1 MQLLTFPTYFDI
13 MRSYPRRKAEQMKT
27 REIKVAEQLV
37 NLTEDHWFNP
47 AILARYL
54 TDQPFYTVD
63 RIMELVAQI
72 IRWEANRYT
81 DELDTE
87 DGIYNSGLTSE
98 GLFLAN
104 ELNQTLNKLIKTY
117 KWENIKLPVDP
128 DKVIAK
134 LPKVAEQSYRHSW
147 LHDTNKQD
155 PILISAPFM

>member
-1 MQLLTFPTYFDI
+1 
-13 MRSYPRRKAEQMKT
+13 MKT

-104 ELNQTLNKLIKTY
+104 ELNQTRNKLIKTY

>member
-1 MQLLTFPTYFDI
+1 M
-13 MRSYPRRKAEQMKT
+13 KAK
-27 REIKVAEQLV
+27 EIKVAEQLV

-128 DKVIAK
+128 DKFIK
-134 LPKVAEQSYRHSW
+134 RLPKVEEQSYRHSW

>member
-1 MQLLTFPTYFDI
+1 
-13 MRSYPRRKAEQMKT
+13 MKT

>member
-1 MQLLTFPTYFDI
+1 MN
-13 MRSYPRRKAEQMKT
+13 KAQ
-27 REIKVAEQLV
+27 EIKVAEAIV
-37 NLTEDHWFNP
+37 NLTDDHWFNP

-87 DGIYNSGLTSE
+87 DGIYNSGQTSE

-104 ELNQTLNKLIKTY
+104 ELNQTLTKLIKTY

-134 LPKVAEQSYRHSW
+134 LPKAEEQSYRHSW
-147 LHDTNKQD
+147 LHDESKE
-155 PILISAPFM
+155 PVLVSHPFI

>member
-1 MQLLTFPTYFDI
+1 
-13 MRSYPRRKAEQMKT
+13 MKT

-37 NLTEDHWFNP
+37 NLTEDHLFNA

-54 TDQPFYTVD
+54 TDQPFYTID

-72 IRWEANRYT
+72 IRWQSNRHK
-81 DELDTE
+81 DELTTDS
-87 DGIYNSGLTSE
+87 GIYNSGLTSE

-104 ELNQTLNKLIKTY
+104 ELNETLTKLIKTY
-117 KWENIKLPVDP
+117 KWENLKLPADP
-128 DKVIAK
+128 DKFIK
-134 LPKVAEQSYRHSW
+134 SLPKVAEQSYRHSW

>member
-1 MQLLTFPTYFDI
+1 
-13 MRSYPRRKAEQMKT
+13 MKT

-37 NLTEDHWFNP
+37 NLTEDHWFNA

-72 IRWEANRYT
+72 IRWQANRYN

-87 DGIYNSGLTSE
+87 DGIYNSGMTSE

-104 ELNQTLNKLIKTY
+104 ELNETLNRLIKTY

-147 LHDTNKQD
+147 LHDTTKQD
-155 PILISAPFM
+155 PVLISAPFI

>member
-1 MQLLTFPTYFDI
+1 
-13 MRSYPRRKAEQMKT
+13 MKT

-128 DKVIAK
+128 DKFIK
-134 LPKVAEQSYRHSW
+134 RLPKVEEQSYRHSW

>member
-1 MQLLTFPTYFDI
+1 M
-13 MRSYPRRKAEQMKT
+13 SKAQ
-27 REIKVAEQLV
+27 EIKVAEAIV
-37 NLTEDHWFNP
+37 NLTDDHWFNP

-134 LPKVAEQSYRHSW
+134 LPKAEEKSYRHSW
-147 LHDTNKQD
+147 LHDDTKE
-155 PILISAPFM
+155 PVLVSHPFI

>member
-1 MQLLTFPTYFDI
+1 
-13 MRSYPRRKAEQMKT
+13 MKT
-27 REIKVAEQLV
+27 REIKVAEALV

-87 DGIYNSGLTSE
+87 DGIYNSGMTSE

-117 KWENIKLPVDP
+117 KWENIKLPADP
-128 DKVIAK
+128 DKIIRR
-134 LPKVAEQSYRHSW
+134 LPKVEEQSYRHSW
-147 LHDTNKQD
+147 LHDTTKE
-155 PILISAPFM
+155 PVSISNPFI

>member
-1 MQLLTFPTYFDI
+1 
-13 MRSYPRRKAEQMKT
+13 MKT
-27 REIKVAEQLV
+27 REIKVAEALV

-104 ELNQTLNKLIKTY
+104 ELNQTLNRLIKTY
-117 KWENIKLPVDP
+117 KWENIKLPADP
-128 DKVIAK
+128 DKIIK
-134 LPKVAEQSYRHSW
+134 RLPKVEEKSYRHSW
-147 LHDTNKQD
+147 LHDNTKE
-155 PILISAPFM
+155 PVLISTPFI

>member
-1 MQLLTFPTYFDI
+1 M
-13 MRSYPRRKAEQMKT
+13 SKAQ
-27 REIKVAEQLV
+27 EIKVAEAIV
-37 NLTEDHWFNP
+37 NLTDDHWFNP

-72 IRWEANRYT
+72 IRWEANRYN

-104 ELNQTLNKLIKTY
+104 ELNQTLNKLIKKY

-134 LPKVAEQSYRHSW
+134 MPKVQEQAYRHSW
-147 LHDTNKQD
+147 LHDKDHRQMVTID
-155 PILISAPFM
+155 HPFI